1 VNGPVYA
8 NGAISFDGV
17 DDYTIGNGVFVTTE
31 VTSIVWFRT
40 SNTYGNNYLL
50 SLPWVSAG
58 SNGFDLGFGGSTTF
72 RGIIVTTSGFKE
84 LNYTT
89 TYSDNKW
96 HMVAMTYSASNAD
109 LYYDGV
115 ARTTDT
121 SLSGS
126 LRQTANGEFNL
137 ARFGSFGAYA
147 AANISSTQVYNRALS
162 AAEILQNF
170 NALRGRSGI

>member
-8 NGAISFDGV
+8 NGAISFDGTN
-17 DDYTIGNGVFVTTE
+17 DYTIGNGVFVTTE
-31 VTSIVWFRT
+31 ATSIVWFRT

-72 RGIIVTTSGFKE
+72 RGIIVTTSGLKE

-96 HMVAMTYSASNAD
+96 HMVAMTYSASNAV

-162 AAEILQNF
+162 ATEITQNF
-170 NALRGRSGI
+170 NALRGRYGI